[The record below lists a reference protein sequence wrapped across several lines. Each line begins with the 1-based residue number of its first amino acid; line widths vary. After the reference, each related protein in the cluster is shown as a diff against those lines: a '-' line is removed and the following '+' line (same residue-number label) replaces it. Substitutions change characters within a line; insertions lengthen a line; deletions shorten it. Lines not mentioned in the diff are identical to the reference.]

1 MGALPYVLHG
11 ILPESPAKLQAVLKL
26 QRAVKQILV
35 AESPCTCDFSQ
46 ESPCECND
54 RGRILQLKQTVL
66 EAVCEFEAVA
76 PLTERALCF
85 HGLTHVADSI
95 HRWGRAA
102 NTWSFFGE
110 RYITRLVSRAC
121 MQNVFFCTVVLSCIH
136 LSSLVLSCIHMYT
149 CVCRCM
155 GWLIRFVHNRDLAVE
170 NIATAYA
177 RQIVVL
183 SAPVPGIPE
192 FLRRL
197 HTLKLQ
203 LPVKSIL
210 SLSEEVEEAK
220 HALPGAYEVDIR
232 ETTRN
237 VKLLRAAALPEGF
250 QQAATRLFAR
260 LRFGRPDFEP
270 GVKRME
276 RGLTNML
283 IVDICTHMCV
293 AMFTCTTYVY
303 IVYT

>member
-1 MGALPYVLHG
+1 
-11 ILPESPAKLQAVLKL
+11 
-26 QRAVKQILV
+26 
-35 AESPCTCDFSQ
+35 
-46 ESPCECND
+46 
-54 RGRILQLKQTVL
+54 
-66 EAVCEFEAVA
+66 
-76 PLTERALCF
+76 
-85 HGLTHVADSI
+85 
-95 HRWGRAA
+95 
-102 NTWSFFGE
+102 
-110 RYITRLVSRAC
+110 
-121 MQNVFFCTVVLSCIH
+121 
-136 LSSLVLSCIHMYT
+136 
-149 CVCRCM
+149 M